1 MTTTEQNKAIVNRF
15 NREFIECGN
24 IDAFHEIISPAFQ
37 NQTPPPGIPK
47 GPEGVIYFF
56 NNFLK
61 PAFPELKVEI
71 RRQVAEGDMVT
82 THKVFHTTHRG
93 DFMDIPPTGKN
104 IGIEV
109 MDIIRLKDGKFVEQ
123 WNVVDW
129 QHVIFQL
136 MEEA

>member
-1 MTTTEQNKAIVNRF
+1 MSNTEQNKAIVNRF
-15 NREFIECGN
+15 NREFIERGN
-24 IDAFHEIISPAFQ
+24 IDAFNEIISPAFQ
-37 NQTPPPGIPK
+37 NQTAPPGLPK

-82 THKVFHTTHRG
+82 THKVFHATHRG

-109 MDIIRLKDGKFVEQ
+109 IDIIRLENGKFVEH

-129 QHVIFQL
+129 QHVMFQL
-136 MEEA
+136 TED